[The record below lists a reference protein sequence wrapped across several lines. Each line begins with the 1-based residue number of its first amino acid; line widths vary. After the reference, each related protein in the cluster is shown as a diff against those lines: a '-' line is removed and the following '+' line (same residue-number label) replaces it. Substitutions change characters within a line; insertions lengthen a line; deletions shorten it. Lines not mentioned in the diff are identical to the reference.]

1 MLIGFVFCKQN
12 IFVVYF
18 KDTNGHFIEKEISK
32 IVLKVF
38 SAIPNNIFFLI
49 FLSTNTGNETCEYLI
64 SINVIQCKPLNVIT
78 LGQCQTDNINQMISL
93 SELNK
98 ELKSILPVSL
108 NSACRLI
115 ISKLNSLI

>member
-1 MLIGFVFCKQN
+1 
-12 IFVVYF
+12 
-18 KDTNGHFIEKEISK
+18 
-32 IVLKVF
+32 
-38 SAIPNNIFFLI
+38 LI